1 MRSTNQNG
9 ADGSDEHEQQP
20 SARPRHHP
28 AYCVPVELSQ
38 EREFEVEIQA

>member
-1 MRSTNQNG
+1 MGKKLKSHP
-9 ADGSDEHEQQP
+9 ASLKF
-20 SARPRHHP
+20 RHHP